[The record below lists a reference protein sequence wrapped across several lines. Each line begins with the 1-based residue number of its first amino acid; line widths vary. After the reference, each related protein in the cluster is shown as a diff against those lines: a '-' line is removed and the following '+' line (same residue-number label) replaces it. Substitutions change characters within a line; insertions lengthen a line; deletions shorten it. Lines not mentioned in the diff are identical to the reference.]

1 MDFFEG
7 NPHSSEFDNEETIRK
22 DKQALEKHR
31 QKMGGQSRRLST
43 MIFNRKDQ
51 THPDVYLIYVFLNG
65 QGMECQ
71 FMNFQRKQLEKGMN
85 YVLELIARR
94 YNVNPGK
101 LVDMDGR
108 KISEVTQLMSRGA
121 YVLIP
126 VGQSFRDTW
135 YFLPD
140 NAIDTSSNKA
150 LIEERS
156 AQRDRLLQRRS
167 KQEQKLK
174 KTKSSNRSKSVGA
187 ASSNPKITFNGRNNR
202 R

>member
-1 MDFFEG
+1 
-7 NPHSSEFDNEETIRK
+7 
-22 DKQALEKHR
+22 
-31 QKMGGQSRRLST
+31 
-43 MIFNRKDQ
+43 
-51 THPDVYLIYVFLNG
+51 
-65 QGMECQ
+65 
-71 FMNFQRKQLEKGMN
+71 MNFQRKQLEKGMN

-94 YNVNPGK
+94 FNVNPGK

-108 KISEVTQLMSRGA
+108 KVSEVTQLMSRGA

-150 LIEERS
+150 MIEERS
-156 AQRDRLLQRRS
+156 AQRDRLLQRRL
-167 KQEQKLK
+167 KQEQKAK
-174 KTKSSNRSKSVGA
+174 KTKATGRSKSVGA